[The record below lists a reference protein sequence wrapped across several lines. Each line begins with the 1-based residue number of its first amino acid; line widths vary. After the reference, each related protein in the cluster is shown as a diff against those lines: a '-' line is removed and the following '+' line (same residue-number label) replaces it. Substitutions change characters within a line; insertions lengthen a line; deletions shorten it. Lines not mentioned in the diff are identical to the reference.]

1 MFCTECGTENR
12 NDRKFCT
19 NCGKP
24 LRDYTKPRENL
35 LMPEDITNAQEN
47 VKKKNACLKRLNIA
61 TVISLIIAVGCL
73 VAAFLMP
80 GTIRYVLT
88 YVSIGFVA
96 VSALLIISK
105 TRVIKKF
112 NKKNN

>member
-1 MFCTECGTENR
+1 MYCTECGTENR

-35 LMPEDITNAQEN
+35 LMPEDISKAQEN
-47 VKKKNACLKRLNIA
+47 VKKKNTCIKRLNIA
-61 TVISLIIAVGCL
+61 TIISLILATICL
-73 VAAFLMP
+73 VVAFF
-80 GTIRYVLT
+80 TESTVRYTLT
-88 YVSIGFVA
+88 FVSVGFALVA
-96 VSALLIISK
+96 CILIIAK
-105 TRVIKKF
+105 ATVIKKF

>member
-35 LMPEDITNAQEN
+35 LMPEDITKAQEKVKAKKALANAFN
-47 VKKKNACLKRLNIA
+47 VAI
-61 TVISLIIAVGCL
+61 VISLLLAVACAIAIFFTTE
-73 VAAFLMP
+73 VAKTVFVCTSCVLF
-80 GTIRYVLT
+80 VLT
-88 YVSIGFVA
+88 LVF
-96 VSALLIISK
+96 II
-105 TRVIKKF
+105 IKSTNI
-112 NKKNN
+112 NKDK